1 MLELDSWLAIAK
13 SAALEAGKY
22 LLINQGK
29 ELKILHDAGRD
40 IKLQL
45 DIDTENI
52 IKKNISSQSEFSILG
67 EETGFTDDVGEFYW
81 VVDPL
86 DGTSNFLRDIP
97 ISCVS
102 IALMQNLTP
111 ILGVIYDF
119 NHDDL
124 YFGHQNSKAFL
135 NQEQISVSDYSEKS
149 QSTLVTGIPAKT
161 NYSDD
166 EFKNMIDDFQH
177 WKKVRMIGSAAMAAI
192 YVAAGKAETYKEN
205 GIFLWDIAAGAAI
218 VSAAGGVASIT
229 NIQADHRVDAN
240 FTNKHL
246 AF

>member
-135 NQEQISVSDYSEKS
+135 NQEQISVSDYSKKS

>member
-1 MLELDSWLAIAK
+1 MLELDSWLEIAK
-13 SAALEAGKY
+13 SSALVGGKY
-22 LLINQGK
+22 LLENQG
-29 ELKILHDAGRD
+29 EDLDILVNEGRD

-45 DIDTENI
+45 DTDTENI
-52 IKKNISSQSEFSILG
+52 IKQHLALFSKFSMLG
-67 EETGFTDDVGEFYW
+67 EETGLSDDLGEFYW

-86 DGTSNFLRDIP
+86 DGTSNFLRNIP

-124 YFGHQNSKAFL
+124 YFGHQQSKAFV
-135 NQEQISVSDYSEKS
+135 NQKEITVSDYSKKS

-177 WKKVRMIGSAAMAAI
+177 WKKVRMIGSAAMASI

-218 VSAAGGVASIT
+218 VNAAGGVASIT
-229 NIQADHRVDAN
+229 NIQTDYRVDAK
-240 FTNKHL
+240 FTNQHL
-246 AF
+246 AL

>member
-1 MLELDSWLAIAK
+1 MLELDIWLEIAK
-13 SAALEAGKY
+13 SAALRGGKY
-22 LLINQGK
+22 LLENQGK
-29 ELKILHDAGRD
+29 ELKVLLNEGRD

-45 DIDTENI
+45 DTDTEQL
-52 IKKNISSQSEFSILG
+52 IKDSLGSQSAFSILG
-67 EETGFTDDVGEFYW
+67 EETGLSNDLGEFYW

-86 DGTSNFLRDIP
+86 DGTSNYSRDIP

-102 IALMQNLTP
+102 IALMQDVAP

-124 YFGHQNSKAFL
+124 YYGHQNSKAFL
-135 NQEQISVSDYSEKS
+135 NQDEIAVSDYSIKH

-161 NYSDD
+161 DYSDE
-166 EFKNMIDDFQH
+166 EFKNMINDFQD

-192 YVAAGKAETYKEN
+192 YVAAGKAEIYKEN

-218 VSAAGGVASIT
+218 VKAAGGVASIN
-229 NIQADHRVDAN
+229 NIQADYRVDAI
-240 FTNKHL
+240 FTNQHL
-246 AF
+246 AN